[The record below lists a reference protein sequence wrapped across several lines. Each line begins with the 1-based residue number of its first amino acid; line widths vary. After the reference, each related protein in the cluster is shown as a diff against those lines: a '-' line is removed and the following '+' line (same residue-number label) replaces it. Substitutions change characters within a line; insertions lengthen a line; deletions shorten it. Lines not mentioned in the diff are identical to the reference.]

1 MKINNEFT
9 VSAPVEQAWD
19 VILDLERVAPC
30 LPGAAIQEE
39 KGDGEYEGTMKVKI
53 GPITA
58 NYKGTVKFEEVDEA
72 NRRVVLGA
80 TGRDARGQGT
90 ASATIVSTMQE
101 QGSETKVNV
110 ETDMKLTGRAAQ
122 FGRGIAQD
130 VATKMLGQFAACL
143 EEEIGGSGG
152 AEAVASGSG
161 DAQPSSS
168 TGANGGG
175 DGSASAGAG
184 TTAPVVGSTG
194 GTAGRVISGAAA
206 GSLGG
211 GTAGGVVSGGPGAS
225 EPAAGTGDGGQQPQ
239 QPQQQQQPRREP
251 RPEPEPFDLGAA
263 GQGIILDRLKKAA
276 PAIAGG
282 AAALIVVVWLLR
294 RRS

>member
-1 MKINNEFT
+1 VKINNEFT
-9 VSAPVEQAWD
+9 VSAPVEKAWE

-39 KGDGEYEGTMKVKI
+39 KGDGEYDGTMKVKI

-72 NRRVVLGA
+72 NRRVVLEA

-90 ASATIVSTMQE
+90 ASATIVSTMQD
-101 QGSETKVNV
+101 QGDKTKVNV

-130 VATKMLGQFAACL
+130 VATKMLGRFAACL
-143 EEEIGGSGG
+143 EEEISGGGG
-152 AEAVASGSG
+152 AEAGAQQDAASS
-161 DAQPSSS
+161 AS
-168 TGANGGG
+168 TDGGG
-175 DGSASAGAG
+175 ADGSSAGAS

-194 GTAGRVISGAAA
+194 GAAGRVISGAGA

-211 GTAGGVVSGGPGAS
+211 GTAGAVVSGGPGAA
-225 EPAAGTGDGGQQPQ
+225 EPAATTTGGDGGQQAEQ
-239 QPQQQQQPRREP
+239 QRPRREP
-251 RPEPEPFDLGAA
+251 RPEPEAFDLGAV
-263 GQGIILDRLKKAA
+263 GQDVVLDRLKKAA

-282 AAALIVVVWLLR
+282 TVALLVMVWLLR
-294 RRS
+294 RKR